1 MKSRDVVVEYGR
13 KTIKAG
19 LRNAT
24 PILQGELY
32 NEIKVEEC
40 NWYLD
45 NGSAIVLSLEKVR
58 ERETERNE
66 RITTVQFLYFGDLAY
81 CIASMCFL

>member
-19 LRNAT
+19 LRNAP

-45 NGSAIVLSLEKVR
+45 NGSAVVLSLEKVR
-58 ERETERNE
+58 ETKDRLMF
-66 RITTVQFLYFGDLAY
+66 IFLILVIWLIVL
-81 CIASMCFL
+81 C